1 MTPPRTERD
10 YSGRSLFEKLGIFAE
25 AEVALA
31 GRHEEGFVDALN
43 ARLAKSAAA
52 AARGRYDFIFL
63 RVDAPRDLARFAQ
76 AASHLKPA
84 GALWV
89 FHPKGRGA
97 SPTDAQVRAAGI
109 SAGLVDNK
117 ISAYTDSHTAT
128 RFVIPRSR
136 RPASS

>member
-1 MTPPRTERD
+1 MTTRKERD
-10 YSGRSLFEKLGIFAE
+10 YSGRSLFEKLGVFAE

-31 GRHEEGFVDALN
+31 GRHDDGFVDALN
-43 ARLAKSAAA
+43 ARLAKAASPTMRA
-52 AARGRYDFIFL
+52 RYDFIFL
-63 RVDAPRDLARFAQ
+63 RIDALRDLARFGP

-97 SPTDAQVRAAGI
+97 SPTDAEVRAAGI

-128 RFVIPRSR
+128 RYVIPRAR
-136 RPASS
+136 RVV